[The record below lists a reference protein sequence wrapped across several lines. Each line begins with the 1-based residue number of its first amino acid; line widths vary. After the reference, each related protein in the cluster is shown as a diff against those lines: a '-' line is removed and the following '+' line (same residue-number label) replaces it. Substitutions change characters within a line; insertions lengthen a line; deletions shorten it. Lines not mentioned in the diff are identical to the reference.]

1 MEAVTI
7 AALILAAG
15 GGSRFHYDEGAGPVH
30 KLLAPFQG
38 KPVVRW
44 VLDAVVDA
52 GFTHIYVVTG
62 AVDLRA
68 VLDDVRVGL
77 VSAGPSHP
85 APPTV
90 IEVSADDWADGQART
105 LQAGVRQARLDGM
118 RAVVVGLGDQPMVPA
133 AAWRSVAAA
142 SGPVAMA
149 EFDGELRP
157 PVKLEREVW
166 DLLPVDG
173 DEGARNLILARPDL
187 LSRIPCRGNP
197 TDIDTAEDLAR
208 WS

>member
-1 MEAVTI
+1 MTI

-15 GGSRFHYDEGAGPVH
+15 EGSRFVYDHGEGTIH
-30 KLLAPFQG
+30 KLLAPLRG

-44 VLDAVVDA
+44 VLDAVIDA
-52 GFTHIYVVTG
+52 GFTRIYVVTG
-62 AVDLRA
+62 AADLTS
-68 VLDDVRVGL
+68 VLDDVRSGL

-85 APPTV
+85 APAVV
-90 IEVSADDWADGQART
+90 IEVPAPDWVDGQART
-105 LQAGVRQARLDGM
+105 LQAGVRRARLDGM

-149 EFDGELRP
+149 EFDGSLRP

-166 DLLPVDG
+166 DLLPTEG
-173 DEGARNLILARPDL
+173 DEGARTLILARPDL

-197 TDIDTAEDLAR
+197 ADIDTAEDLAR

>member
-1 MEAVTI
+1 VTI

-15 GGSRFHYDEGAGPVH
+15 GGTRFHYDDGDGPVH
-30 KLLAPFQG
+30 KLLAPLRG

-52 GFTHIYVVTG
+52 GFTHIYVITG
-62 AVDLRA
+62 AVDLGG
-68 VLDDVRVGL
+68 VLDDVRAGL
-77 VSAGPSHP
+77 VSAGPNQP
-85 APPTV
+85 APATL
-90 IEVSADDWADGQART
+90 IEVRAEDWADGQSRT
-105 LQAGVRQARLDGM
+105 LQAGVRQARIDDM
-118 RAVVVGLGDQPMVPA
+118 RAVVVGLGDQPMVPP

-142 SGPVAMA
+142 SGPIAMA
-149 EFDGELRP
+149 EFDGALRP

-166 DLLPVDG
+166 DLLPSEG
-173 DEGARNLILARPDL
+173 DEGARNLIKTRPDL
-187 LSRIPCRGNP
+187 LSRIPCRGIP